1 MQYNLCIDIAGVFK
15 NKFNIK
21 NQIIMYINKIKT
33 HLILSAIILVSI
45 TIFLTGCTKEEN
57 LLNNTPVV
65 TKDKDQV
72 VIDRIM
78 NFLDKVEFERQ
89 SPSQKSS
96 EFMEIDSAVWYIEAA
111 INYVS
116 TEPITSSDVEI
127 STFTV
132 KQNIEHA
139 QGMINMSDIQTIYDS
154 FQSSVYNI
162 VSREESIDYI
172 FIADVFVSETEN
184 ANISLSMTIG
194 AVESLKVYPP
204 VLDDWFWGV
213 GLGKCD
219 ETGGTGTDAADVI
232 HNRLNHV
239 LTIPPAGA
247 FWTDVEYKNM
257 EGEEDDL
264 FEFIGEDDPCL
275 TVQEIT
281 DYIGIVNIF
290 TTNNCPTGKQLIYR
304 EFWDDFYPWTEK
316 STHGL
321 HLCRIEYGI
330 LRYGIGF

>member
-1 MQYNLCIDIAGVFK
+1 MKLKYFGSSSVVFLILFSVIIILSGCK
-15 NKFNIK
+15 DE
-21 NQIIMYINKIKT
+21 QIIP
-33 HLILSAIILVSI
+33 
-45 TIFLTGCTKEEN
+45 
-57 LLNNTPVV
+57 NNTIVKSNDQLVV
-65 TKDKDQV
+65 E
-72 VIDRIM
+72 RIM
-78 NFLDKVEFERQ
+78 NFLDKVELERQ
-89 SPSQKSS
+89 SSSLKSQ
-96 EFMEIDSAVWYIEAA
+96 EFMEVDSAVWYIEAA

-132 KQNIEHA
+132 KQNIEHT
-139 QGMINMSDIQTIYDS
+139 QGMINMSDIQIIYDL
-154 FQSSVYNI
+154 FQSNIYSI

-184 ANISLSMTIG
+184 TNISLSMTIG
-194 AVESLKVYPP
+194 AVESLKFYPP

-232 HNRLNHV
+232 HNRLNHA

-247 FWTDVEYKNM
+247 FWTDIEYKLM

-264 FEFIGEDDPCL
+264 FDYTGSSEPCL

-281 DYIGIVNIF
+281 DYIGIVDTY

-304 EFWDDFYPWTEK
+304 EFWDDFYLSSEK
-316 STHGL
+316 STRRL
-321 HLCRIEYGI
+321 HLCRIKYGI
-330 LRYGIGF
+330 LRYGISF